1 MTVVALGERA
11 LVEPYALA
19 GAVLRPADTPADVRV
34 AWRDLPEETLVV
46 LLTSAAA
53 LALAIDPAPDPTT
66 TRGPMTVVLPEAT
79 P

>member
-19 GAVLRPADTPADVRV
+19 GAVLRVAASPDEVRT
-34 AWRDLPEETLVV
+34 AWRELPAEALVV
-46 LLTSAAA
+46 LLTPAAA
-53 LALAIDPAPDPTT
+53 RTLHDDGATS
-66 TRGPMTVVLPEAT
+66 GPMTVVLPEVA